1 MQTIFIIIKCSN
13 EEHCL
18 KILDLEINKG
28 IAIIIQACDSVA
40 RKRGE
45 KQGGG
50 WNVEK
55 KENFEMS
62 TTSHTKGNS
71 NSIRIKMVFFQS
83 PNIQLSVL
91 LIFIIKYMH

>member
-50 WNVEK
+50 GGMWK
-55 KENFEMS
+55 K
-62 TTSHTKGNS
+62 K
-71 NSIRIKMVFFQS
+71 RILKCQLHHILKEIQTVLELKWSFFS
-83 PNIQLSVL
+83 PQTFNYL
-91 LIFIIKYMH
+91 YY